1 MHGILRPVC
10 SNAIHPRVEAD
21 GEEPLA
27 FAAMA
32 DVRPIFA
39 THYDLVAVGSL
50 EAVAAPPYDVIDAAQ
65 RAALL
70 ERSPYNAVAIDL
82 PRPFDESATDGAGD
96 DRQAQG
102 KGDPYAQAAQTMD
115 AWHAVGVLVEDTE
128 PAIWAIT
135 QDYTGPDGST
145 HTRHGIL
152 ARVRVEDFETGQV
165 LPHER
170 TLPGPKRDRL
180 DLTRATRHN
189 LSPVFSLSTLDA
201 WPLVEPETERQE
213 PWGEATDA
221 GGTVTRV
228 WRIGDTGVHDEVTG
242 LLAGAQ
248 LLIADGHHRYET
260 AIAYRDEIGGEGD
273 HNYTLMALTGLDD
286 PGLTVFP
293 THRLLSGFA
302 EDPERRRRLDEGL
315 CELFEVTEVGSEQ
328 VDPLGEDGIG
338 VFGLLDSRGRGS
350 RLRPRDT
357 AELDRLLAGK
367 PEAYR
372 RLDAAILET
381 LVLKGIAGMSEDD
394 ILAKRGIG
402 YAKSVEDSLA
412 LLGDGSYD
420 VAFIL
425 RPIPVGQVR
434 AICESDENMPPKST
448 YFFPKVPTGLVFNP
462 VG

>member
-1 MHGILRPVC
+1 
-10 SNAIHPRVEAD
+10 
-21 GEEPLA
+21 
-27 FAAMA
+27 MA

-39 THYDLVAVGSL
+39 TRYDLAVVGSL
-50 EAVAAPPYDVIDAAQ
+50 DTVAAPPYDVIDVAQ
-65 RAALL
+65 RAELL

-82 PRPFDESATDGAGD
+82 PKPYGKTGPEQDGE
-96 DRQAQG
+96 
-102 KGDPYAQAAQTMD
+102 GDPYERAAETLG
-115 AWHAVGVLVEDTE
+115 AWREAGALVTDDQ
-128 PAIWAIT
+128 PAIWAMT
-135 QDYTGPDGST
+135 QDYTGPDGT
-145 HTRHGIL
+145 ARTRHGIL
-152 ARVRVEDFETGQV
+152 ARVRVEDFEAGQV

-170 TLPGPKRDRL
+170 TLPGPKKDRL

-189 LSPVFSLSTLDA
+189 LSPIFSLSTKDP
-201 WPLVEPETERQE
+201 WPLVSAAIDPDE

-221 GGTVTRV
+221 DGTVTRV
-228 WRIGDTGVHDEVTG
+228 WRVGDPEIHSRVTE

-260 AIAYRDEIGGEGD
+260 AIAYRDEIGGDGD
-273 HNYTLMALTGLDD
+273 HSYTLMALTGLDD

-302 EDPERRRRLDEGL
+302 DDPERQQRLGAGL
-315 CELFEVTEVGSEQ
+315 RELFEIAEVATDELN
-328 VDPLGEDGIG
+328 PIGEEGVG
-338 VFGLLDSRGRGS
+338 VFGLYDSHHKRGF
-350 RLRPRDT
+350 RLRLKDT
-357 AELDRLLAGK
+357 EELDRQLAGK

-402 YAKSVEDSLA
+402 YAKGVEDSLA
-412 LLGDGSYD
+412 RLEDGSYD

-425 RPIPVGQVR
+425 RPIPVDQVR

-448 YFFPKVPTGLVFNP
+448 YFFPKVLTGLVFNP